1 MAATRLG
8 DGLKKDVLAKDKS
21 TVFKL
26 IYVAIPDQPLARS
39 ALGLKKACD
48 AQAPLR
54 AGRSLDHVYSAARAA
69 CAAASSENP
78 AALAAADVAALAA
91 ASLGLPV
98 APPAPLFLYLC
109 L

>member
-26 IYVAIPDQPLARS
+26 IYVAIPDQPFARS
-39 ALGLKKACD
+39 ALGLKKHAMLKLLSELG
-48 AQAPLR
+48 AR
-54 AGRSLDHVYSAARAA
+54 WTTFISTARAA

-78 AALAAADVAALAA
+78 AALAAANVAALAA